1 MADEFGE
8 TPQAEEAQEQAQ
20 EAVETIKEEV
30 DKRDDAILE
39 ELRNIHN
46 AINAQTE
53 HHIRHLEAHTLTKEA
68 PVQQVAEEAG
78 QGEESEESESE
89 QEPVSL
95 QIDEPSDMVK
105 DDKKPEEKKKR
116 KKAHGRKR

>member
-8 TPQAEEAQEQAQ
+8 TPQAEEANEQAQ
-20 EAVETIKEEV
+20 EAIEDIKEEV

-39 ELRNIHN
+39 ELRAIHG

-53 HHIRHLEAHTLTKEA
+53 HHIRHLEQHALTKEA
-68 PVQQVAEEAG
+68 PVQQVAEEPLKE
-78 QGEESEESESE
+78 EESETT

-95 QIDEPSDMVK
+95 QIDEPQDMVK